1 MRRRKGARRQE
12 EGRRRDTV
20 RRRKGMRKQSVIGA
34 MAKKRWLPMTV
45 ITIIV
50 RFPNQL
56 PPQTHTAL
64 QPHANLPAG
73 LSEIVVEALQL
84 FYLSHKLVTFL
95 ELPGDPVAH
104 PQTREEEEK
113 KITNACMHNAIH
125 LHIIPILGMGD

>member
-1 MRRRKGARRQE
+1 M
-12 EGRRRDTV
+12 
-20 RRRKGMRKQSVIGA
+20 
-34 MAKKRWLPMTV
+34 
-45 ITIIV
+45 ITIIG

-73 LSEIVVEALQL
+73 LSEIIVEALQL

-104 PQTREEEEK
+104 PHTREEEK
-113 KITNACMHNAIH
+113 KITNACKHNANTSTCHPSTRDGRLTGVMVITH
-125 LHIIPILGMGD
+125 SDNRTKAIFTFGGYHNIFAQAGYTY